1 MRTIALY
8 NRQAQRLLTLKE
20 AQEKGYGLASTLKLR
35 IHRQQLPAHK
45 VGQLWLVL
53 EKSLTRTPARRPRL

>member
-20 AQEKGYGLASTLKLR
+20 AQDKGYGLVSTLKLR

-45 VGQLWLVL
+45 VGQLWLVR
-53 EKSLTRTPARRPRL
+53 EKDLTRPRPATR